1 MPTFIDTGE
10 EYLNAAHIISIDTIP
25 GDETIWIR
33 LDTGERFPRSQPNTM
48 ITNGSWH
55 QRKRLLNR
63 LIRIPRQNKLQ
74 LNMEHAVNSI
84 KKGKETASVKI

>member
-33 LDTGERFPRSQPNTM
+33 LDIGDRLPRSRRYLPG
-48 ITNGSWH
+48 I
-55 QRKRLLNR
+55 LEALN
-63 LIRIPRQNKLQ
+63 ISRQ
-74 LNMEHAVNSI
+74 
-84 KKGKETASVKI
+84 

>member
-33 LDTGERFPRSQPNTM
+33 LDTGERLPR
-48 ITNGSWH
+48 
-55 QRKRLLNR
+55 NR
-63 LIRIPRQNKLQ
+63 R
-74 LNMEHAVNSI
+74 
-84 KKGKETASVKI
+84 

>member
-33 LDTGERFPRSQPNTM
+33 LDTGGTLPPQPKVSSGHPRS
-48 ITNGSWH
+48 
-55 QRKRLLNR
+55 
-63 LIRIPRQNKLQ
+63 
-74 LNMEHAVNSI
+74 A
-84 KKGKETASVKI
+84 